1 MAKALTVNA
10 ISTKARREYWGLW
23 LGTSRR
29 GRQVIWKWK
38 NNEDASM
45 YKLIRKDS
53 ACVQMVTHIKER
65 HLQCCYTSG
74 GVHPLVGIFEEIV
87 KDKKR

>member
-1 MAKALTVNA
+1 
-10 ISTKARREYWGLW
+10 
-23 LGTSRR
+23 
-29 GRQVIWKWK
+29 
-38 NNEDASM
+38 M

-74 GVHPLVGIFEEIV
+74 GIHPLVGIFEEIV

>member
-1 MAKALTVNA
+1 MRDN
-10 ISTKARREYWGLW
+10 WGDFIDFEQAVLLRAW
-23 LGTSRR
+23 MPSKC
-29 GRQVIWKWK
+29 I

-45 YKLIRKDS
+45 YKLIRRDS
-53 ACVQMVTHIKER
+53 ACVQMVTHIKKW

-74 GVHPLVGIFEEIV
+74 GIHPLVGIFEEIV